1 MKVELIE
8 QLEPFSDSPW
18 YGVKVN
24 GTSIKWTREKEVA
37 ETIYNDILTNPDL
50 LKTKE
55 NVLKSEEVEVSLD
68 K

>member
-1 MKVELIE
+1 MKIELIE
-8 QLEPFSDSPW
+8 QLEPFSDQPW

-37 ETIYNDILTNPDL
+37 DTIYNDILTNPDL

>member
-24 GTSIKWTREKEVA
+24 GTSIKWTREKEIA

>member
-24 GTSIKWTREKEVA
+24 GSSIKWTREKEVA
-37 ETIYNDILTNPDL
+37 DTIYNDILTNPDL
-50 LKTKE
+50 LKTRE

>member
-1 MKVELIE
+1 MKIELIE

-37 ETIYNDILTNPDL
+37 EAIYNEILADPDL

-55 NVLKSEEVEVSLD
+55 NILQSQEVEVSLD

>member
-37 ETIYNDILTNPDL
+37 ETIYNDILTDPDL